1 MFLLLLQICMLDQE
15 LIKNPGMRVPNS
27 ATSVGQ
33 TRSALLAANFIIMF
47 FWKREKASMSYETR
61 RTNLRTRRSGF
72 SLIIC
77 PTFVLSVPNQLSEL
91 INKRSYERDQLCAL
105 HKWHICSGV
114 WPREDDCYS
123 IAKDASSKVKS
134 QRLA

>member
-33 TRSALLAANFIIMF
+33 TRSALFAANFIIMF

>member
-33 TRSALLAANFIIMF
+33 TRSALFAANFIIMF

-91 INKRSYERDQLCAL
+91 INKS
-105 HKWHICSGV
+105 
-114 WPREDDCYS
+114 
-123 IAKDASSKVKS
+123 
-134 QRLA
+134 